1 MTQAKPTPM
10 IQQYL
15 SVKDEYPDALLFY
28 RMGDFYEMFF
38 EDAEKASQILNIT
51 LTSRNKNV
59 ASPIPMCGVPYK
71 AAKTY
76 IARLITQGYK
86 VAICDQVEDPS
97 KAKGLVK
104 REVTRVIT
112 PGTILEDDLLEEKS
126 HNYVLAMDI
135 REKLVGLAYLDV
147 STGTFRLTETSRFND
162 ALDEVLRI
170 APSEILLSVKVES
183 LSIGPQ
189 LKTRLEGH
197 YLTYIDQR
205 DFEFA
210 GAKQRLLELFKI
222 LSLEG
227 FGCEKLKAGICAAG
241 ALVAYAQETQKQ
253 SVAHIQNIESYLLG
267 QYLLFDERSYQNLE
281 IERNLR
287 NGSPRGTLLGVIDK
301 TLTAMGG
308 RKLREWVR
316 YPLIDLLQAE
326 ARHDAVQESI
336 ENLKATH
343 ALRGQLKQVQDIERL
358 QGKITMGHANA
369 RDLVALKRSLQALPE
384 ISALLNDFTTCS
396 FQPELKPDVLISLA
410 DLMEVS
416 IREDAPPTIQD
427 GGIIKTGYNSEL
439 DELIQISRDGKGW
452 LVKLEAREREATGIT
467 TLKVRYNKVFGY
479 YLEVPKARLE
489 NVPDHYVRKQTL
501 VNAERFIT
509 DELKQFE
516 SKVLGAEDRRA
527 VLEYRIF
534 QDIRQK
540 IMDHKDDLQATAQFI
555 ARLDCLT
562 ALAVVADENDYSR
575 PELNN
580 EGRILIED
588 GRHPVIEKM
597 ITGERFVPNSVLL
610 DDHQQVL
617 IITGPN
623 MAGKSTI
630 LRQVALT
637 TLMAQAGSFVPARH
651 ASLCIAD
658 RIFTRVGALDNL
670 SQGHSTFLVEMQETA
685 NILNNATGDSLVIMD
700 EIGRGTST
708 YDGLSIAW
716 AVAEHLHDLH
726 GKGVKTMFATHYHE
740 LTELAQ
746 TKERVRNYNIAV
758 KEWNDEIIF
767 LRKLVEGG
775 TNRSY
780 GIQVARLAGIP
791 DKVVS
796 RAKKILN
803 RIENAAYEPAGGSRG
818 TGQDGRG
825 DQQQLQLELFT
836 LPGQEIIK
844 KIKRLDIASMT
855 PIEALNYIDELQKEA
870 GGQRSEDGG
879 QRTEPQKTQ
888 RPEFWKVGG

>member
-135 REKLVGLAYLDV
+135 RDKLVGLAYLDV

-189 LKTRLEGH
+189 LKTKLEGH
-197 YLTYIDQR
+197 YLTFIDQR

-253 SVAHIQNIESYLLG
+253 SVAHIQNIESYVLG

-396 FQPELKPDVLISLA
+396 FQPELKPDVLSSLA